1 MGRKPQSKLMSRR
14 TERSYKAD
22 GADKLA
28 PHSQVRCS
36 TPEVN
41 DPAAQQEFTFLL
53 REICASGTATTPG
66 AAIREDRC
74 GSAEV
79 SRGHSTESHE
89 PGHTPEGLTTREGL
103 NLADARPVAG
113 RRLAMKPNGRA
124 EVPRQQ
130 GRGES
135 AATSFGTARNRRTRT
150 RMSGGVGGKSESYSP
165 TPYPDSGQATLLN
178 ARNITTLRTKNECT
192 FSRGTRSLDARY
204 CPSLA

>member
-28 PHSQVRCS
+28 QHSQVRCS

-66 AAIREDRC
+66 AAIREGRC
-74 GSAEV
+74 GGAEV

-103 NLADARPVAG
+103 NLADSTTRCWTETGDEARTVEPRFRVSRAEARVLLHPSGLPGTAG
-113 RRLAMKPNGRA
+113 RGPACPVVWGAGGQSSRL
-124 EVPRQQ
+124 
-130 GRGES
+130 
-135 AATSFGTARNRRTRT
+135 
-150 RMSGGVGGKSESYSP
+150 
-165 TPYPDSGQATLLN
+165 PD
-178 ARNITTLRTKNECT
+178 
-192 FSRGTRSLDARY
+192 
-204 CPSLA
+204 